1 MMENHVDLRIQKTYA
16 LVHHAFTELME
27 EKGFESFTVGELCE
41 RAMIRRATFYQH
53 FSDKYE
59 YFNFYMNEIF
69 QGFRSRLSTGTQG
82 CDVNAY
88 ALFMCRELIRFVKE
102 HERFVSKAMEAS
114 VAPTTLTILLEL
126 LHKDILQALENDES
140 CKGLT
145 GEQLK
150 GRALFFTGGVL
161 SLLFRY
167 LRSNSPIDEEEFIA
181 VVSAFLFP
189 E

>member
-1 MMENHVDLRIQKTYA
+1 MEKQLDLRIQKTHA

-27 EKGFESFTVGELCE
+27 EKGFEAFTVGELCE
-41 RAMIRRATFYQH
+41 KAMIRRATFYKH

-69 QGFRSRLSTGTQG
+69 QGFRSRLTPGMDT
-82 CDVNAY
+82 CNVNEY
-88 ALFMCRELIRFVKE
+88 ALFMCRELIRFVKK
-102 HERFVSKAMEAS
+102 HDRFVKKAMEAS

-126 LHKDILQALENDES
+126 LHRDIQQALQNDSS
-140 CKGLT
+140 CTGLT
-145 GEQLK
+145 DAQLE

-161 SLLFRY
+161 SLLYRH
-167 LRSNSPIDEEEFIA
+167 LRSNTPIDEEEFIG
-181 VVSAFLFP
+181 VVSAFLFS

>member
-1 MMENHVDLRIQKTYA
+1 MENQVDLRVQKTYA

-27 EKGFESFTVGELCE
+27 EKGFEAFTVGELCE
-41 RAMIRRATFYQH
+41 KAMIRRATFYKH
-53 FSDKYE
+53 FPDKYE

-69 QGFRSRLSTGTQG
+69 QGFHSRLKPGMEA
-82 CDVNAY
+82 CDVNEY
-88 ALFMCRELIRFVKE
+88 ALSMCRELIRFVKE
-102 HERFVSKAMEAS
+102 HARFVKKAMEAS

-126 LHKDILQALENDES
+126 LHSDIKHALQNDAGS
-140 CKGLT
+140 KGLT
-145 GEQLK
+145 DEQME

-167 LRSNSPIDEEEFIA
+167 LRSNTPIDEEEFIG
-181 VVSAFLFP
+181 VVSAFLFS